1 MSCTSFVLTSFH
13 GRSIRSNTS
22 NAYDDDDDDDDD
34 DDEDDDD
41 EDDHIIIIAIIMLAG
56 MYEGRSDKS

>member
-22 NAYDDDDDDDDD
+22 NAYDDDENEDDDDDD
-34 DDEDDDD
+34 DYGDDDD
-41 EDDHIIIIAIIMLAG
+41 DDYKG
-56 MYEGRSDKS
+56 W